1 MRLHAEAREIAQAD
15 AGAVLGAPG
24 GARVNAFTPAEHRI
38 LKAAIDLYEKGDE
51 NRKDG
56 IVVLSLNPKRFTLRD
71 AITPDAVDKMKAR
84 IPDAAKS
91 LAARG
96 FILIMLDASRIQT
109 TGKVDFRAHI
119 TPAGYLAVFES
130 EAKE

>member
-1 MRLHAEAREIAQAD
+1 M
-15 AGAVLGAPG
+15 P
-24 GARVNAFTPAEHRI
+24 FTPAEHRI
-38 LKAAIDLYEKGDE
+38 LKAAIDLYENGDE

-84 IPDAAKS
+84 IPAAAKS

-119 TPAGYLAVFES
+119 TPAGYLAVFEAES
-130 EAKE
+130 KE